1 MLSYEIGHSIGR
13 DEEDFNKIY
22 LDRPVRYKTFD
33 LDYKKNFKAY
43 LIAENIKFFMSK
55 IDDISILNSDNSIRE
70 LSKVVRAEIPLL
82 KLLNKD

>member
-43 LIAENIKFFMSK
+43 LIASL
-55 IDDISILNSDNSIRE
+55 ILQSTPTI
-70 LSKVVRAEIPLL
+70 
-82 KLLNKD
+82 